1 MELVANFFEN
11 NTISACHV
19 QFQDTKIVT
28 AHLEDSTINRI

>member
-1 MELVANFFEN
+1 MEFVANFIEN